1 MKWKKMTALF
11 LCGAMTAG
19 LFAGCAKGE
28 EKKGENKD
36 KKEIRGGY
44 VEEEL
49 KGPWGE
55 EELYLG
61 SFLNKEKQ
69 LSVYTQKEQ
78 EGEGIK
84 VYSYTQQGKD
94 DWKKQEETWVEERI
108 DADTYVNY
116 LLQGEDRNL
125 YLMTNDVVEM
135 DESGMTTSEDGEV
148 LLPPQPTYLYR
159 HTSEGETQEVPV
171 ESLDLEYQEQH
182 GGFMPYYLGVAENG
196 TIALVEAISSNIVLY
211 DGATG
216 KETYTLPSH
225 QILTNSDGMIC
236 LSGNTVTTLG
246 QDQKSLV
253 SYDVTTGEETSH
265 TKVEGAESG
274 FGFLDVT
281 EDGTYYIASD
291 KGISVYKENGS
302 IGEQIYDGSRG
313 SMGET
318 AGSLTIKNFLAA
330 GEQEF
335 YGVYESYPANTFSV
349 CRYYYDKH
357 MSTKTEKT
365 LSVYGLYESGMA
377 EAAVRAFEKK
387 HPEVDV
393 DYQYAM
399 KREEEGNPE
408 DYIDALN
415 TSLLNQE
422 GADVLFL
429 DDLPVD
435 SYIEKGILEDLTA
448 FADQKVKEQTLVSGV
463 AEGMKKDGKLYE
475 LPATF
480 RLPVFYGTEEAIARL
495 DSLESVKQFL
505 EAHPGEKIVGAAA
518 YEQIAYLLFAVNYE
532 QLKKEDGTFSQEK
545 IAELLELS
553 RQLIDESQ
561 SEDMEMQWGTYFKNR
576 IVAGN
581 TMSPFSGIGMMELYE
596 DTSFTGVDDLY
607 GLAQIS
613 LICDVLETQPGLS
626 IRNPHQLYLPGNRM
640 GINASSKE
648 KELAE
653 EFMEIMLSD
662 EIQQQDFVE
671 GLPVRTES
679 LEKLADIAERGAG
692 EEMFSIGFT
701 GGEMHSYGY
710 PTREQITPVLEMAKE
725 VKTPLVIEL
734 SVRKT
739 FLECA
744 EQYFGGTISA
754 EEAAKTLGEKMDIY
768 LSE

>member
-28 EKKGENKD
+28 DKKGENKD
-36 KKEIRGGY
+36 KKEVRGGY

-55 EELYLG
+55 EEIYLG

-69 LSVYTQKEQ
+69 MSVYTQKEQ
-78 EGEGIK
+78 EGEWIK

-116 LLQGEDRNL
+116 LLQGEDKNV
-125 YLMTNDVVEM
+125 YLMTSDIVEM
-135 DESGMTTSEDGEV
+135 DESGMTTSEEGEV

-159 HTSEGETQEVPV
+159 HTPEGETQEVPV
-171 ESLDLEYQEQH
+171 ESLDTGISGAKWRIYAVLSGCCREWDDR
-182 GGFMPYYLGVAENG
+182 A
-196 TIALVEAISSNIVLY
+196 VEATSSNIILY
-211 DGATG
+211 DGTTG

-225 QILTNSDGMIC
+225 QILTNSDGMIR

-253 SYDVTTGEETSH
+253 SYDVTTGEETSQ

-448 FADQKVKEQTLVSGV
+448 FSDQKVKDQTLVSGV

-475 LPATF
+475 IPATF

-505 EAHPGEKIVGAAA
+505 EAQPGGKIVGAAA

-532 QLKKEDGTFSQEK
+532 QLQKEDGTFSQEN

-553 RQLIDESQ
+553 RLLIDESQ
-561 SEDMEMQWGTYFKNR
+561 SEDMETQWGTYFKNR

-581 TMSPFSGIGMMELYE
+581 TMSPFSGIGMM
-596 DTSFTGVDDLY
+596 
-607 GLAQIS
+607 
-613 LICDVLETQPGLS
+613 
-626 IRNPHQLYLPGNRM
+626 
-640 GINASSKE
+640 
-648 KELAE
+648 
-653 EFMEIMLSD
+653 
-662 EIQQQDFVE
+662 
-671 GLPVRTES
+671 
-679 LEKLADIAERGAG
+679 
-692 EEMFSIGFT
+692 
-701 GGEMHSYGY
+701 
-710 PTREQITPVLEMAKE
+710 
-725 VKTPLVIEL
+725 
-734 SVRKT
+734 
-739 FLECA
+739 
-744 EQYFGGTISA
+744 GTI
-754 EEAAKTLGEKMDIY
+754 
-768 LSE
+768 